1 MIEGMIISSIAG
13 YYHVQTDQ
21 GLFLCKPRG
30 IFRKEKRTPAV
41 GDRVRILP
49 EQNEG
54 TIEYIYSRMSLLT
67 RPFVANVSYALL
79 QFSIRDPSPDLLLLD
94 TLILNSLVH
103 GITPIILFNKTDLT
117 DQTENE
123 RYQAIYQAS
132 GIAIHFLSVLQRDGL
147 DYLKQTLGK
156 GIYVLAGQSG
166 VGKSSLINALADAD
180 LTTGQISDR
189 LGRGKHTTR
198 HTSLLKLREE
208 VYLVDTP
215 GFQNLDIE
223 EGVSLKDVVLGYP
236 EMEEYAQCQYYN
248 CLHDREPKCGVKQ
261 AVKERRIHETRY
273 ENYVKLLNELR
284 LRKDY

>member
-13 YYHVQTDQ
+13 YYHVQTAQ

-30 IFRKEKRTPAV
+30 IFRKVKHTPAV
-41 GDRVRILP
+41 GDRVHISTDQL
-49 EQNEG
+49 EG
-54 TIEYIYSRMSLLT
+54 TIEQIHKRTSLLT
-67 RPFVANVSYALL
+67 RPFVANVSFALL

-94 TLILNSLVH
+94 TLILNSMVH

-117 DQTENE
+117 HAQEIDSY
-123 RYQAIYQAS
+123 RKIYQAS
-132 GIAIHFLSVLQRDGL
+132 GITVHFLSVLQQDGL
-147 DYLKQTLGK
+147 QYLKHTLSP

-166 VGKSSLINALADAD
+166 VGKSSLINALTDAD
-180 LTTGQISDR
+180 LTTGDISER

-198 HTSLLKLREE
+198 HTSLIKLREE

-223 EGVSLKDVVLGYP
+223 DGVGLQDVVFGYP
-236 EMEEYAQCQYYN
+236 EMEAHAQCQYYN

-261 AVKERRIHETRY
+261 AVQDGHISESRY
-273 ENYVKLLNELR
+273 QNYLR
-284 LRKDY
+284 LLEEIRQRKDY